1 VSDIRI
7 DEKEL
12 LKVVQD
18 LIRIESVNPE
28 LAGMGNGEHLIAEH
42 IGKYLAAMG
51 LEVRYQEIKPKR
63 VNVIGV
69 LRGCGEGKALM
80 LNGHTDTVGL
90 TRMDIEPLNPVFRD
104 GKVYGRGSFDM
115 KGGLAA
121 MIIAVKTIIEAGL
134 KPKGDVILAF
144 VADEEYLSLGTEV
157 LVREYPADAAI
168 LCEPTGLKVCIAHK
182 GFAWIKVEIFG
193 KAAHGSRPDRGIDA
207 IVKAGKLLV
216 RIEELGNYLAGQRK
230 HPLLGSPSIHASL
243 IKGGTELST
252 YPDYCL
258 IELEKRFIPGESV
271 KTIKAEIQTLIDDL
285 ASKDEQF
292 KAKCEVSF
300 SRPPLEVARDHE
312 IVRAL
317 TRAYSKT
324 MKQNP
329 DFIGVGG
336 WMDSAILAEAG
347 IPSVIIGPAGDG
359 FHAATE
365 YVDFA
370 SVITLAKILAD
381 TIIEFCGIS

>member
-1 VSDIRI
+1 MSSIRI

-12 LKVVQD
+12 LQVVQD

-28 LAGMGNGEHLIAEH
+28 LAGMGNGEYLIAEY
-42 IGKYLAAMG
+42 IGKNMAGMG
-51 LEVRYQEIKPKR
+51 LEVHYQEIKPKR

-69 LRGCGEGKALM
+69 LKGSGEGKALM
-80 LNGHTDTVGL
+80 LNGHTDTVGI

-121 MIIAVKTIIEAGL
+121 MMIAVKAIIEAGL

-144 VADEEYLSLGTEV
+144 VADEEYLSVGTEA
-157 LVREYPADAAI
+157 LVKEYSAQAAI
-168 LCEPTGLKVCIAHK
+168 LCEPTSLKVCIAHK
-182 GFAWIKVEIFG
+182 GFAWIKVEVFG

-207 IVKAGKLLV
+207 IVKAGKFLT
-216 RIEELGNYLAGQRK
+216 RIEDLGKDTLIQKK

-258 IELEKRFIPGESV
+258 VELERRFIPGETV
-271 KTIKAEIQTLIDDL
+271 KTIESEMQTLIDDL
-285 ASKDEQF
+285 ASKDDQF
-292 KAKCEVSF
+292 KAKFEISF

-312 IVRAL
+312 IVSAL
-317 TRAYSKT
+317 TKAYTKT
-324 MKQNP
+324 IRKAP
-329 DFIGVGG
+329 EFIGVGG

-365 YVDFA
+365 YVDFE
-370 SVITLAKILAD
+370 SVISLTKILSE
-381 TIIEFCGIS
+381 TIINFCGI